1 MSWREKFIADAE
13 NMFNI
18 PRRELEEFLKY
29 MSEDPEKIH
38 NWSERLGISEADF
51 LMLTTIYTLYK
62 TEEKVL
68 EILSNLELHVDE
80 AVSLVSTAAASVLN
94 SLDPGERK
102 PILAQM
108 LLATALQL
116 EDKGLR
122 ESLAEYAKLLFTDVE
137 DNAAAGI

>member
-38 NWSERLGISEADF
+38 NWAERLGISEADF

-102 PILAQM
+102 SILAQM